1 MALTVDDIIRL
12 RNGQPPENLDLVGD
26 MTIGTEIWL
35 ERFLQY
41 YLDIYIAEGGSK
53 VKVLIGSEGSGK
65 SHILRYIQFI
75 AGQKGYS
82 TLFMPAKNAG
92 SKLNDLPGLY
102 RLIAAAVDMEKI
114 IRGLSTR
121 VAESLGYGSSIYD
134 GTGKLLP
141 YIIEEG
147 YGAADAAREIR
158 IASAK
163 VLRNADFSPSLFTF
177 AFTLLKDRLINDDD
191 GATRTAIKWIKGE
204 KLERFERQ
212 SSGFF
217 EILQK
222 SNARQWLNSILKLLV
237 FSGMKGLIV
246 LIDDIDVLYERSSET
261 GKFIYTPGN
270 IKDTC
275 ELIRQIID
283 DAETLKGLMF
293 MVAGRRNIIE
303 DEKRGFKSYEALWM
317 RLQTGLVPSG
327 MFNSLCDIVDVDKH
341 LEAQGT
347 DFSKRLSKHLY
358 GVFGKYGLKRKYRD
372 DMPDFS
378 SHSGLK
384 ASVMENAYM
393 CENMEG

>member
-1 MALTVDDIIRL
+1 MALTVDDIILL
-12 RNGQPPENLDLVGD
+12 RNGQPPENLELVGD

-35 ERFLQY
+35 DRFLQY
-41 YLDIYIAEGGSK
+41 YLDMYIAEGGSK

-65 SHILRYIQFI
+65 SHILRFIQYR
-75 AGQKGYS
+75 ACQKGYA
-82 TLFMPAKNAG
+82 TLFMSAKSAG
-92 SKLNDLPGLY
+92 PKLNDIPGLY
-102 RLIAAAVDMEKI
+102 RLIAAAIDMEKVI
-114 IRGLSTR
+114 KGLSTK
-121 VAESLGYGSSIYD
+121 VAESLGYSSSIYD

-163 VLRNADFSPSLFTF
+163 VLKNADFSPSLFTF
-177 AFTLLKDRLINDDD
+177 AFTLLKDRLINDDNN
-191 GATRTAIKWIKGE
+191 ATRTALKWLRGE

-212 SSGFF
+212 LSGIF
-217 EILQK
+217 ENLQK
-222 SNARQWLNSILKLLV
+222 SNARQWLDSLLKLLV
-237 FSGMKGLIV
+237 FSGMKGLVV

-261 GKFIYTPGN
+261 GRFVYTPGN

-275 ELIRQIID
+275 ELIRQLID
-283 DAETLKGLMF
+283 DTESLKGLMF
-293 MVAGRRNIIE
+293 LLAGRRNIIE

-317 RLQTGLVPSG
+317 RLQTGLVPSS

-341 LEAQGT
+341 LESQGPEYA
-347 DFSKRLSKHLY
+347 KKLSRHLS
-358 GVFGKYGLKRKYRD
+358 GVFGRYGLKRKYRE

-378 SHSGLK
+378 SHSILK
-384 ASVMENAYM
+384 ASVMENAYL